1 MLITCPEYINLY
13 IYCYKWQQTEF
24 LPWRCWIGI
33 YPAFAN
39 SVDPD
44 QLASKKPTDLDL
56 HCGQVSMRIYINNLD
71 QVIWFAEN
79 EVGVAS

>member
-1 MLITCPEYINLY
+1 MSNPVFLGKIRKVSSNCCLLYWPRVVNL
-13 IYCYKWQQTEF
+13 T
-24 LPWRCWIGI
+24 LVLLNPI

-56 HCGQVSMRIYINNLD
+56 HCLPFSMQIYINNLD
-71 QVIWFAEN
+71 QVI
-79 EVGVAS
+79 

>member
-1 MLITCPEYINLY
+1 MTH
-13 IYCYKWQQTEF
+13 KG
-24 LPWRCWIGI
+24 WRVVKPQHNQKTLI

-56 HCGQVSMRIYINNLD
+56 HCLPLSMWLYSNNLD
-71 QVIWFAEN
+71 QEIWLAEN
-79 EVGVAS
+79 